1 MHKTLE
7 LYKSSIPYQNPQ
19 WIKKG
24 FFHSREALFM
34 MDHEKDFII
43 EFSPLPHFSKE
54 SLEQVEKEIKSHL
67 HLFLTLS
74 VEEFFFMEKKE
85 FSSSFLFGLLSYL
98 LKKKQTL
105 SQGYKTRSFIESSF
119 DTSNLTESIS
129 KRIDFLIQK
138 KSSVIKVK
146 LSSYTI
152 SEIENLL
159 SSLDD
164 KTKKH
169 LHLDFN
175 QMLSFDEAIKL
186 FSSTCMKDY
195 FLIEEP
201 LKNPNELFELEDQF
215 TFSLALDES
224 LREDSH
230 LQLLQL
236 KSLKS
241 LELKPQIDLHRLF
254 DPFLLKKEGLITQLS
269 SSFETPNGLEQV
281 ALIASNFFKDP
292 LLGIDTFSVFDE
304 NAFLSFPY
312 KKDERVYFNN
322 TRPKDEFLKKL
333 C

>member
-1 MHKTLE
+1 MHKTLG
-7 LYKSSIPYQNPQ
+7 LYKSSIPYQKPQ
-19 WIKKG
+19 WIKKD
-24 FFHSREALFM
+24 FYPSREALFM
-34 MDHEKDFII
+34 IDHEKDFLI

-54 SLEQVEKEIKSHL
+54 SAQRVEKEIKSHL
-67 HLFLTLS
+67 DLFLTLS
-74 VEEFFFMEKKE
+74 VEEFFFMEKKN

-105 SQGYKTRSFIESSF
+105 SNGYKTRSFIESYF
-119 DTSNLTESIS
+119 NRSNLTESIT
-129 KRIDFLIQK
+129 KRVDSLIYTNA
-138 KSSVIKVK
+138 SVIKLK

-152 SEIENLL
+152 SEIEKLL
-159 SSLDD
+159 SSLED

-201 LKNPNELFELEDQF
+201 LKNPDELFELEDQF

-224 LREDSH
+224 LRENSY
-230 LQLLQL
+230 LQLLEL

-254 DPFLLKKEGLITQLS
+254 DPLLLKKEGVITQLS
-269 SSFETPNGLEQV
+269 SSFETPTGLEQV
-281 ALIASNFFKDP
+281 ALIASHFFKDP
-292 LLGIDTFSVFDE
+292 LLGIDTFRIFDQ
-304 NAFLSFPY
+304 NAFVSFPY
-312 KKDERVYFNN
+312 KKKELVYFNH

-333 C
+333 W